1 MPWYLY
7 LALKQLFP
15 SGRRIAFFTVAAIG
29 GVMLGVAVLIIV
41 LSVMNGFGDE
51 IRRKILET
59 NGDVDVR
66 PGNGGIMYDQEAV
79 MAKIRSLPEVS
90 AVAPYAQGVVMLQ
103 VGNRPSFPFIRG
115 IDVAHEQEVVPLAK
129 FLVIGRV
136 EDLDDDSIFLS
147 SELAGSVGVRP
158 GQKVDVYSPLLLER
172 LKKDEILL
180 PRAVRVAGIFE
191 TGWNQV
197 DSNTV
202 ICSLRLMQELYGL
215 QSGVHGVSVRLKP
228 GSDSDEFAV
237 QLNAQF
243 SGSDR
248 AISWIESNRDFL
260 FVIQLEKNMMMFIML
275 FIILVAS
282 FAIASSLLTA
292 VVRKTKEIG
301 LLGALGGKPRQ
312 VAACFCFQGFF
323 IGVAGAVLG
332 IGLALLALAFRN
344 EVMHTFAHLTHSEA
358 ALLRFY
364 QFSNLPCSYSPRDFT
379 IVTASSIII
388 ATMAGLLPAWR
399 AARLKSV
406 EALRSE

>member
-66 PGNGGIMYDQEAV
+66 PEAGIMYDQDAV
-79 MAKIRSLPEVS
+79 MAKIRKMPEVT
-90 AVAPYAQGVVMLQ
+90 AVAPYAEGVVMLQ
-103 VGNRPSFPFIRG
+103 AGNRPSFPFIRG
-115 IDVAHEQEVVPLAK
+115 FDIEHDQKVVSLGK
-129 FLVIGRV
+129 FLVVGKV
-136 EDLDDDSIFLS
+136 DDLDDDSVFVS
-147 SELAGSVGVRP
+147 SELAASMGIRV

-172 LKKDEILL
+172 LKKEEILL
-180 PRAVRVAGIFE
+180 PRELRVAGIFE
-191 TGWNQV
+191 TGWNQI
-197 DSNTV
+197 DSNTL
-202 ICSLRLMQELYGL
+202 ICSLRLMQDLYGL

-228 GSDSDEFAV
+228 GSDADEFAAK
-237 QLNAQF
+237 LNAMF
-243 SGSDR
+243 GGTDR
-248 AISWIESNRDFL
+248 AVSWLESNRDFL

-323 IGVAGAVLG
+323 IGVAGTALG
-332 IGLALLALAFRN
+332 IGLAVLALAFRN
-344 EVMHTFAHLTHSEA
+344 EVMHTFARLTHSEA

-364 QFSNLPCSYSPRDFT
+364 QFANLPCSYSPHDFAV
-379 IVTASSIII
+379 VTASSIGI
-388 ATMAGLLPAWR
+388 ATLAGLLPAWR
-399 AARLKSV
+399 AARLRSV

>member
-15 SGRRIAFFTVAAIG
+15 SGRRIAFFTLASIV

-51 IRRKILET
+51 IREKIVET
-59 NGDVDVR
+59 NGHVHVE
-66 PGNGGIMYDQEAV
+66 NGGIMLDQDAV
-79 MAKIRSLPEVS
+79 MAKVRGLPEVA
-90 AVAPYAQGVVMLQ
+90 AVTAYARGMVMLQ
-103 VGNRPSFPFIRG
+103 AGNRPAFPVIQG
-115 IDVAHEQEVVPLAK
+115 IDVAHAQDVIPLAK
-129 FLVIGRV
+129 FLLAGRV
-136 EDLDDDSIFLS
+136 EDLDDDSVFLS
-147 SELAGSVGVRP
+147 SELAASLAVRV
-158 GQKVDVYSPLLLER
+158 GQKVDLYSPLLLER
-172 LKKDEILL
+172 LKKDELML
-180 PRAVRVAGIFE
+180 PRELRVAGIFE

-215 QSGVHGVSVRLKP
+215 GHGVHGVSVRLRP
-228 GSDSDEFAV
+228 GFDSDEVAAK
-237 QLNAQF
+237 LNAVF
-243 SGSDR
+243 SGSYR
-248 AISWIESNRDFL
+248 AISWIDSFRDFL

-301 LLGALGGKPRQ
+301 LIGALGGKPRH

-323 IGVAGAVLG
+323 IGVAGAALG
-332 IGLALLALAFRN
+332 IGLAVLALAFRN
-344 EVMHTFAHLTHSEA
+344 EVMHTFARVTNSEA

-364 QFSNLPCSYSPRDFT
+364 QFANLPCSYSPHDFVV
-379 IVTASSIII
+379 VTTCSVLI
-388 ATMAGLLPAWR
+388 ATLAGLLPAWR
-399 AARLKSV
+399 AARLKTV